1 MASINSVAPAWNRM
15 PFPYAAQRRMLRTMQ
30 VHIIARFA
38 FWTLFLVTLINAL
51 WLLVRHLRQLH
62 GSEYQLGVY
71 PVFFAI
77 AVVLVLAFSKGVNR
91 SPVLLAG
98 WCFWLIFFMGGF
110 LGSQQITATH
120 FRSTL
125 EITVKPWMV
134 VVGLPWLAMRAISQ
148 DKLPKLIRVT
158 VLVGCIGSIVAFI
171 QVFVPGFMQELNAE
185 AGRGSGF
192 WIDPNNGGIMCAI
205 ILFLSLAYPFR
216 WRAINWVARLLLV
229 IGVGVSFSRTGML
242 VLLVGWVV
250 YGLTARR
257 FRSLFASILAFALFI
272 ASMIAVL
279 DVISAVSPHHAKRLA
294 YVRTF
299 LVGNWSDEDANN
311 RTELWILSYQAIVDK
326 GGLIFGLGHGSMV
339 MAADGLAPHNY
350 YLYVLG
356 NSGLFALIA
365 LLAWIVV
372 AARQAWKCGRR
383 ELRAALLAIVAIIVV
398 THVFLS
404 SFFDQPPT
412 GAILVCFTL
421 AACYGR
427 ASANPAP
434 IHNRLPIQ
442 VARRSLA
449 SRNPA
454 V

>member
-1 MASINSVAPAWNRM
+1 M
-15 PFPYAAQRRMLRTMQ
+15 PFPSAAHRRLVRTSK
-30 VHIIARFA
+30 VHIIARFS
-38 FWTLFLVTLINAL
+38 FWTLFLVTLVNAL
-51 WLLVRHLRQLH
+51 WLLVTYLRNLH
-62 GSEYQLGVY
+62 GPEYQLGIY
-71 PVFFAI
+71 PISFAI
-77 AVVLVLAFSKGVNR
+77 AAVLVFAFSKGVIR

-98 WCFWLIFFMGGF
+98 WCFWLIFFLGGF

-125 EITVKPWMV
+125 EVTLKPWMV

-158 VLVGCIGSIVAFI
+158 VLVGCVGSIVAVI
-171 QVFVPGFMQELNAE
+171 QVFVPGFMQDLNAE

-205 ILFLSLAYPFR
+205 FLFLSLAYPFR
-216 WRAINWVARLLLV
+216 WRAINWGARLLLV
-229 IGVGVSFSRTGML
+229 VGVGVSFSRTAML

-272 ASMIAVL
+272 VSMLAVL
-279 DVISAVSPHHAKRLA
+279 DVVNAISPHHAKRLA

-299 LVGNWSDEDANN
+299 LEGNWGAEDANN
-311 RTELWILSYQAIVDK
+311 RTDLWMLSYQAIVDK

-339 MAADGLAPHNY
+339 RAADGLQPHNY
-350 YLYVLG
+350 YLTVLG
-356 NSGLFALIA
+356 NSGLLALIA
-365 LLAWIVV
+365 LLAWILV

-383 ELRAALLAIVAIIVV
+383 ELQAALLAIVAIIVV

-404 SFFDQPPT
+404 SFFDQPST
-412 GAILVCFTL
+412 GAILACFTL
-421 AACYGR
+421 AAGYGR
-427 ASANPAP
+427 ASANPTP

-442 VARRSLA
+442 IARRSLA
-449 SRNPA
+449 FRNPA